1 MQKFEHF
8 GAKIKNRPKSSL
20 RTFLHGAL
28 QLYINY
34 RRTNYR
40 KFSLKKLGEHKIWNK
55 LPKELRNHNHIILL
69 RNYQEII
76 YKIKCNT

>member
-28 QLYINY
+28 QLLRGQSYDMHN
-34 RRTNYR
+34 
-40 KFSLKKLGEHKIWNK
+40 FSFFVTQYSLAKVE
-55 LPKELRNHNHIILL
+55 
-69 RNYQEII
+69 
-76 YKIKCNT
+76 KCMAFFSVDGQSNIAIALEFLIFI